1 MFLEELI
8 RKEYPKKVEIFENSS
23 NDFELRIEEKNSSEF
38 RKMEENEGLK

>member
-8 RKEYPKKVEIFENSS
+8 RKEYPKKTEIFENTS

-38 RKMEENEGLK
+38 RKSEENEGLK